1 MRVTYWSDFV
11 CPFCYIGVERLKKA
25 AEKLG
30 IDLELEL
37 KAFQL
42 DPSATNHATSTTV
55 ERFAQKYG
63 LSIDEA
69 AHRIDLISEMGK
81 SEGINFKYAT
91 TLFTNTMD
99 AHRLTKL
106 GFARGGLEI
115 SEKLAEKF
123 YAAYFTENLE
133 LADHSLLKKIGI
145 ECGLDAEEI
154 DQLLASN
161 KYRDEVILDERE
173 AMRYG
178 IHAVPFFIVEGK
190 YTISGADSVENI
202 SEILRK
208 ARLESPAQ
216 SSNGFHCGEDGCN
229 F

>member
-69 AHRIDLISEMGK
+69 SHRIDLISAMGK
-81 SEGINFKYAT
+81 SEGIDFKYAT

-106 GFARGGLEI
+106 GFARGGNQLT
-115 SEKLAEKF
+115 EKLAEKF
-123 YAAYFTENLE
+123 YHAYFTENLE
-133 LADHSLLKKIGI
+133 LADHLVLKKIAE
-145 ECGLDAEEI
+145 ECGLDSESVDEV
-154 DQLLASN
+154 LATN
-161 KYRDEVILDERE
+161 LYRDEVILDERE

-178 IHAVPFFIVEGK
+178 IHAVPFFVVEGK

-202 SEILRK
+202 SKILRQ
-208 ARLESPAQ
+208 AQSESSAQ
-216 SSNGFHCGEDGCN
+216 SSNGFQCGEDGCH